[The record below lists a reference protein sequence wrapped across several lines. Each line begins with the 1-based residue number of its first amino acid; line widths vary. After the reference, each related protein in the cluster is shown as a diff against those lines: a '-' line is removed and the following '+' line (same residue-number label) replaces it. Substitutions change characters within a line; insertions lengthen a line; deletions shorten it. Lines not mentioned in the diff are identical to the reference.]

1 MNAGMKTLTVRIPI
15 ELYQVSAE
23 SAKRRRTSLN
33 SFILESLEA
42 KRKETEFQQL
52 AEGFSKLAEHPEEYA
67 VEYAIHAQAEV
78 IRQNHEK
85 S

>member
-1 MNAGMKTLTVRIPI
+1 MKTLTVRMPI
-15 ELYQVSAE
+15 ELYHASAE
-23 SAKRRRTSLN
+23 SAKRRHTSLN

-52 AEGFSKLAEHPEEYA
+52 YEGFSKLAEDSEEYD
-67 VEYAIHAQAEV
+67 VEHAIHAQAEV
-78 IRQNHEK
+78 IRQNNEK